1 MENRNPFEILT
12 PYERWV
18 PTREQM
24 ELFQDKYEQLLP
36 PLVHKIREAVYK
48 WRDDNYEGASRT
60 TKSLFNFWFNTE
72 HKEFQ
77 FYFSQREAIE
87 SIVYLYEIA
96 EAKDKY
102 ELMRFDSSERISTGM
117 FQETWTRYVIKMAT
131 NDVEEI
137 IDMITILPF
146 DIKAS
151 REAAKITAE
160 LKKSGQQIGIA
171 DELIAAICKTYDICL
186 LTKNIGHFQRVRDLK
201 VIGLNEI

>member
-1 MENRNPFEILT
+1 MARMAKRTGKVCLDTDIVIDYLRKTKETENLINRLLLKFDEIT
-12 PYERWV
+12 ITIITV
-18 PTREQM
+18 
-24 ELFQDKYEQLLP
+24 
-36 PLVHKIREAVYK
+36 
-48 WRDDNYEGASRT
+48 
-60 TKSLFNFWFNTE
+60 
-72 HKEFQ
+72 
-77 FYFSQREAIE
+77 
-87 SIVYLYEIA
+87 
-96 EAKDKY
+96 Y
-102 ELMRFDSSERISTGM
+102 ELLIGVEYSDGRGH
-117 FQETWTRYVIKMAT
+117 